1 MHTPEE
7 IKAAI
12 ANFPNLSEDDLIN
25 TYKIITSMTTKKEKD
40 LYASALRAIDKER
53 RKRGTVKTISA
64 KPTQPRVTKGSSA
77 DDYEA
82 VEVTQDD
89 K

>member
-7 IKAAI
+7 VKAAI
-12 ANFPNLSEDDLIN
+12 ANFPNLSEEQLIN

-40 LYASALRAIDKER
+40 LYAPALRAIDKER
-53 RKRGTVKTISA
+53 RKRGTIKTISA
-64 KPTQPRVTKGSSA
+64 KPTQPRVVQGSSA

-82 VEVTQDD
+82 VEIIHDH
-89 K
+89 